1 LAPEPVHS
9 LGDLTEAA
17 SGPNRTYTLTDIRLL
32 AIGDGARATTHV
44 RHVGY
49 RVGVV
54 PRDKTLLPH
63 QLVTSASIQIGG
75 KGG

>member
-17 SGPNRTYTLTDIRLL
+17 SGPNRTYKLTDIRLL
-32 AIGDGARATTHV
+32 GDGARATTHV

-54 PRDKTLLPH
+54 PRDKALLPH